1 MARYGETEGEGE
13 ICACKRWDATCG
25 RRHKGKSARIGGR
38 CRAIASI
45 EAWRERQRRNWRKES
60 GGWRVGS
67 IGPVG
72 PLDLALTDGY
82 LFFFLSCSAF
92 SCLCLLLFPFYSRSL
107 EQEHV
112 VGFALPCV
120 LFCSEV
126 SGRLCYRMVST
137 RSDAK
142 RQKNNEAETEAEAEK
157 DGRG

>member
-1 MARYGETEGEGE
+1 MARDGETEGEGE

-45 EAWRERQRRNWRKES
+45 EAWRERQRRNLRKES

-82 LFFFLSCSAF
+82 LFFSLLFGFLLSLFASF
-92 SCLCLLLFPFYSRSL
+92 SFLYPELGTRARRWLRFALCLALLWSL
-107 EQEHV
+107 WTFGLSYGEHTV
-112 VGFALPCV
+112 
-120 LFCSEV
+120 
-126 SGRLCYRMVST
+126 RH
-137 RSDAK
+137 K
-142 RQKNNEAETEAEAEK
+142 EAEK
-157 DGRG
+157 Q